1 MVQFLGIMCIF
12 YFRKFSSWL
21 SFRFFLYQADGLK
34 RISTCLQ
41 IISEIVLLGSSDVNN
56 GSTCL

>member
-1 MVQFLGIMCIF
+1 
-12 YFRKFSSWL
+12 
-21 SFRFFLYQADGLK
+21 LYQADGLK

-56 GSTCL
+56 GSTLSL